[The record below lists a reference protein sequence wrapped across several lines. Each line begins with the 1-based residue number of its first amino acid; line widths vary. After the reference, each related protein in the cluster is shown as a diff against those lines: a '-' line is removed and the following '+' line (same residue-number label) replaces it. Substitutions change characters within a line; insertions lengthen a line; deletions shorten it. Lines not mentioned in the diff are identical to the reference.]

1 MRVKHE
7 DAAEPPPQPGH
18 GEPPKGRSLRLKT
31 RSTTKPPPSQPPP
44 SAPPTPAS
52 ALSSESA
59 CGDVCVTL
67 TRTRHERDAE
77 ARRHAMDLEAL
88 DEGPATK
95 AATVRSGPPAPSVKS
110 KAFAFGG

>member
-7 DAAEPPPQPGH
+7 DAAEPPPQPRH
-18 GEPPKGRSLRLKT
+18 GEPPKGRSLRPKT
-31 RSTTKPPPSQPPP
+31 QSTTKPQPSQPPP
-44 SAPPTPAS
+44 SAPPTPAP
-52 ALSSESA
+52 SSELA

-67 TRTRHERDAE
+67 TRTRHERDLE
-77 ARRHAMDLEAL
+77 ARQHAIDLEAL